1 LYWQLHHDQ
10 AILKGVKTP
19 CCAILLLVLV
29 TAGCTTTAPSEGQ
42 AWAAS
47 HPGPTP
53 APGTGV
59 PPSAPPP
66 AVDEADKQVAQA
78 IRETLSSNAVLRMA
92 SRDVDFI
99 IIKGI
104 VTLQGKVADETQRT
118 AIIDSISKLPGVDR
132 VVDQLSIVPL

>member
-1 LYWQLHHDQ
+1 M
-10 AILKGVKTP
+10 
-19 CCAILLLVLV
+19 
-29 TAGCTTTAPSEGQ
+29 
-42 AWAAS
+42 
-47 HPGPTP
+47 
-53 APGTGV
+53 

-78 IRETLSSNAVLRMA
+78 IRETLSSDAVLRMA